1 MGDDPLRLGQAGPLP
16 GVHPAG
22 VGAQFFCHGLDGAL
36 HSFSLCASV
45 LQAFRLI
52 SWDAVLVLVLAL
64 LFAAIG
70 VGGLLFGVALG
81 KKGRTDAQLVQRAQ
95 AAAAARR

>member
-1 MGDDPLRLGQAGPLP
+1 MTLFGWDKPVPCRACTQP
-16 GVHPAG
+16 VW
-22 VGAQFFCHGLDGAL
+22 VR
-36 HSFSLCASV
+36 SFSVMAWTAPFIAFTLCASV

-64 LFAAIG
+64 LFAAMG